1 MEPMNTD
8 ICFEDEYIKENLY
21 SGKRIQIFLRNHIR
35 DCDRCQE
42 KAKIFHFENFIPKSS
57 FGKDFTKVI
66 ASWKSGLSD
75 NSQNNRDIFPNSNH
89 AYDTILFQFV
99 YKHRIWIYIIGYLSV
114 IVAFSYYWFLL

>member
-8 ICFEDEYIKENLY
+8 LCFEDEYIKENLY
-21 SGKRIQIFLRNHIR
+21 SGKRIPIFLKNHIR

-42 KAKIFHFENFIPKSS
+42 KTKALHFVNSIPKSS

-75 NSQNNRDIFPNSNH
+75 DSENNREIFPNSNLV
-89 AYDTILFQFV
+89 YDTILFQFV
-99 YKHRIWIYIIGYLSV
+99 YKHRLRIYIIGYLSV